1 MLLRE
6 LAKNIFDLLMRFIQF
21 IDILPFDVLR
31 FIHYI
36 DFITKPLINSFLPKL
51 SPQSNRDKPTLECK
65 SLVTSSKHRPCH
77 RKSSQWWFECTS
89 SPMQRPDGPPESAK
103 TCHKIAKFYIGWNS
117 PPEHVSRFPFMSSTH
132 NCLSPSNFS
141 NQMIKF
147 SV

>member
-51 SPQSNRDKPTLECK
+51 SP
-65 SLVTSSKHRPCH
+65 
-77 RKSSQWWFECTS
+77 
-89 SPMQRPDGPPESAK
+89 
-103 TCHKIAKFYIGWNS
+103 
-117 PPEHVSRFPFMSSTH
+117 
-132 NCLSPSNFS
+132 
-141 NQMIKF
+141 
-147 SV
+147 